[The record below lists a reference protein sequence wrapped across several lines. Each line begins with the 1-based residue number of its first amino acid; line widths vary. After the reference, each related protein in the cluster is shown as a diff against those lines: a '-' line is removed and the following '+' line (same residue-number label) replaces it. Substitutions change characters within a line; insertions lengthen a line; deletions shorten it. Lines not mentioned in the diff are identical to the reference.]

1 MSEETGN
8 VTTKQSGALAKL
20 DFVADSGMGLENMD
34 KADLALPFLKLLQS
48 GSDETK
54 KKHAKYVDGAEAG
67 MFYNTVTK
75 KLYSGEKGI
84 EVIPVFYKMT
94 YPEWAPFERRE
105 GRPISNDR
113 GPEILKETT
122 QNNSNKDVLSNGNEI
137 IKTANHFV
145 IINGER
151 PEKALMTM
159 KSTQLKVSRGWNSQM
174 EDQFETDPKT
184 GKSVPAPMFSRVY
197 RLKSVENAGS
207 NFNWHGYNIDMIR
220 KVDNAGLYQMARD
233 FHNSL
238 KNSQQKAAT
247 VSGEDKSNYQ
257 FLVREMWAVIGRLK
271 PPIIRDRNG

>member
-34 KADLALPFLKLLQS
+34 KGDLALPFLKLLQS

-75 KLYSGEKGI
+75 KLYDGEKGI

-94 YPEWAPFERRE
+94 YPEWAPFEKRE
-105 GRPISNDR
+105 GRPIHNDR
-113 GPEILKETT
+113 GPGVMSKVT
-122 QNNSNKDVLSNGNEI
+122 QNDRNKDMLDNGNEI

-159 KSTQLKVSRGWNSQM
+159 KSTQLKVSRGWNSLM

-184 GKSVPAPMFSRVY
+184 GKSIPAPMFSRVY

-207 NFNWHGYNIDMIR
+207 NFSWHGYNITMVK
-220 KVDNAGLYQMARD
+220 KVDDVGLYQMARD

-238 KNSQQKAAT
+238 KNSQQNAAT
-247 VSGEDKSNYQ
+247 VSGEDKSNY
-257 FLVREMWAVIGRLK
+257 
-271 PPIIRDRNG
+271 

>member
-34 KADLALPFLKLLQS
+34 KGDLALPFLKLLQS

-75 KLYSGEKGI
+75 KLYDGEKGI

-159 KSTQLKVSRGWNSQM
+159 KSTQLKVSRGWNSLM

-184 GKSVPAPMFSRVY
+184 GKSIPAPMFSRVY

-207 NFNWHGYNIDMIR
+207 NFSWHSYNITMVK
-220 KVDNAGLYQMARD
+220 KVDDVGLYQMARD
-233 FHNSL
+233 FYNSL
-238 KNSQQKAAT
+238 KNAQQKTAT
-247 VSGEDKSNYQ
+247 VSEDKANY
-257 FLVREMWAVIGRLK
+257 
-271 PPIIRDRNG
+271 

>member
-34 KADLALPFLKLLQS
+34 KGDLALPFLKLLQS

-75 KLYSGEKGI
+75 KLYDGEKGI

-159 KSTQLKVSRGWNSQM
+159 KSTQLKVSRGWNSLM

-184 GKSVPAPMFSRVY
+184 GKSIPAPMFSRIY
-197 RLKSVENAGS
+197 KLKSVENAGS
-207 NFNWHGYNIDMIR
+207 NFSWHGYNITMVK
-220 KVDNAGLYQMARD
+220 KVDNVGLYQMARD
-233 FHNSL
+233 FYNSL
-238 KNSQQKAAT
+238 KNSQQKTAT
-247 VSGEDKSNYQ
+247 VSEDKANY
-257 FLVREMWAVIGRLK
+257 
-271 PPIIRDRNG
+271 

>member
-34 KADLALPFLKLLQS
+34 KGDLALPFLKLLQS

-75 KLYSGEKGI
+75 KLYDGEKGI

-137 IKTANHFV
+137 IKSDNNFV

-159 KSTQLKVSRGWNSQM
+159 KSTQLKVSRGWNSLM

-184 GKSVPAPMFSRVY
+184 GKSIPAPMFSRVY

-207 NFNWHGYNIDMIR
+207 NFSWHGYNITMVK
-220 KVDNAGLYQMARD
+220 KVDDVGLYQMARD
-233 FHNSL
+233 FYNSL
-238 KNSQQKAAT
+238 KNAQQKTAT
-247 VSGEDKSNYQ
+247 VSEDKANY
-257 FLVREMWAVIGRLK
+257 
-271 PPIIRDRNG
+271 

>member
-34 KADLALPFLKLLQS
+34 KGDLALPFLKLLQS

-75 KLYSGEKGI
+75 KLYDGEKGI

-159 KSTQLKVSRGWNSQM
+159 KSTQLKVSRGWNSLM

-184 GKSVPAPMFSRVY
+184 GKSIPAPMFSRIY
-197 RLKSVENAGS
+197 KLKSVENAGS
-207 NFNWHGYNIDMIR
+207 NFSWHGYNITMLK
-220 KVDNAGLYQMARD
+220 KVDNVGLYQMARD
-233 FHNSL
+233 FYNSL
-238 KNSQQKAAT
+238 KNAQQKTAT
-247 VSGEDKSNYQ
+247 VSEDKANY
-257 FLVREMWAVIGRLK
+257 
-271 PPIIRDRNG
+271 